1 MIIFPNAEII
11 RSMINFLLKI
21 IIKGFKKEEE
31 EEGELKK
38 VVMLIIM

>member
-1 MIIFPNAEII
+1 
-11 RSMINFLLKI
+11 MINFLLKI

-38 VVMLIIM
+38 VAMLMFLQEQL